1 MEITRREYHK
11 AFMNAL
17 EAEMKELQEHEADN
31 MMSMIISLCVAGT
44 VRKMEV
50 ALFGEEDPKDAGNED

>member
-1 MEITRREYHK
+1 
-11 AFMNAL
+11 MNAL
-17 EAEMKELQEHEADN
+17 EAEMKELQEHNADN
-31 MMSMIISLCVAGT
+31 MMSMIISLSVAGT